1 MSVELKVFGGAY
13 FPKDKALK
21 KYPDLK
27 PLATAVNSATKAIAE
42 AVIFGKLAAEH
53 PEHIEDYF
61 KVKIWEH
68 REGLPCPELDVFSNE
83 FFGTVAIW
91 NVNAGEPAAAPQ
103 PESEEKTE
111 WNDNKAKEELKTVA
125 RLDQLSRAA
134 GLALF
139 GPVSE
144 ITAAQYGQIVDLVND
159 DATSFTRE
167 LAEALAK
174 ETRALEL
181 APERQEQL
189 LAWVRE
195 NTKDSAQWPDIKKQ
209 IAKWIDTPV
218 DKRPLAASTD
228 NVGSD
233 VVRTDSGARLCT
245 GTPTD
250 RNFKHSKDSLGNEI
264 ALGLLAREHEFNIYT
279 IDMPLYQQAEKIR
292 LSGINEEFNAWYR
305 MFITTPGGLDFSRAI
320 NIAVVKTAPVDIWKD
335 HVKHREYFNRV
346 MTESDHAN
354 PDPLIVDIACGLSS
368 SPMPQ
373 AIKENASHDETKQP
387 VQGETDLPAVC
398 PGKAAQLDKELN
410 EVFKQ
415 DGCPQQ
421 TDAKIGHELAAER
434 GEFVEGISNPT
445 DPKWVDGS
453 AQPKVENLG
462 GGIFSVDALINT
474 PSSNE
479 VEKTENR
486 PAMSEREIEIAY
498 ALNDLMSGRTR
509 ELSLEEAEGDALRTG
524 HPVAH
529 LIDLMITD
537 IADTEFCLSPDFE
550 IDEIQMVAACILDQ
564 WSDDHS
570 ERQKIALDAI
580 VEYRRPEPPK
590 SVVLDPPAVTA
601 KPKTESEPA
610 PETNAPVSSVTYLQQ
625 LTIAALQG
633 LCSNPAY
640 CNQYEEL
647 PAMAAGLARSVV
659 IQQEVAE

>member
-21 KYPDLK
+21 KHPDLK

-53 PEHIEDYF
+53 PEHIDDYF

-68 REGLPCPELDVFSNE
+68 HDELPCPELDVFSSD
-83 FFGTVAIW
+83 FFGEHVVW
-91 NVNAGEPAAAPQ
+91 NTNRGEPAAAPQ
-103 PESEEKTE
+103 PETE
-111 WNDNKAKEELKTVA
+111 AKEEWEDNKTQEEIKIVA
-125 RLDQLSRAA
+125 QLDQASRAA
-134 GLALF
+134 CLALF
-139 GPVSE
+139 GPVPG
-144 ITAAQYGQIVDLVND
+144 ITSAQYGQIVDLKND
-159 DATSFTRE
+159 DEPSFARE

-174 ETRALEL
+174 ERRALEL
-181 APERQEQL
+181 VPERQTQL
-189 LAWVRE
+189 LSWLRE
-195 NTKDSAQWPDIKKQ
+195 NTQESAQWPDIKKQ

-218 DKRPLAASTD
+218 DKRPQAAPVNED
-228 NVGSD
+228 N
-233 VVRTDSGARLCT
+233 RTDSGATLGGGNKTDRSPDLVHNLST
-245 GTPTD
+245 LRIEVAIAILSMYDEIDIYWIPNKYIIPAKAMAEAAQDPRFTAWWAQLRGTPGILD
-250 RNFKHSKDSLGNEI
+250 YSRASII
-264 ALGLLAREHEFNIYT
+264 ALI
-279 IDMPLYQQAEKIR
+279 K
-292 LSGINEEFNAWYR
+292 S
-305 MFITTPGGLDFSRAI
+305 
-320 NIAVVKTAPVDIWKD
+320 APEDIWLNPIKL
-335 HVKHREYFNRV
+335 REYINRELV
-346 MTESDHAN
+346 ESDHTH
-354 PDPLIVDIACGLSS
+354 PDQKAIDTACR
-368 SPMPQ
+368 PKPRTNAEQ
-373 AIKENASHDETKQP
+373 KENDETELTVP
-387 VQGETDLPAVC
+387 GETLPPAVC

-410 EVFKQ
+410 EAFAQ
-415 DGCPQQ
+415 SP
-421 TDAKIGHELAAER
+421 AAEKQA
-434 GEFVEGISNPT
+434 G
-445 DPKWVDGS
+445 D
-453 AQPKVENLG
+453 QPRVENLG
-462 GGIFSVDALINT
+462 GGVFSVDALINNS
-474 PSSNE
+474 SSNE

-509 ELSLEEAEGDALRTG
+509 ELSLEEAEGDVLRTG

-601 KPKTESEPA
+601 KPIAGPEPA
-610 PETNAPVSSVTYLQQ
+610 TVTNAPLSPVTYLQQ

-633 LCSNPAY
+633 LCSNPAF
-640 CNQYEEL
+640 CNQYDEL

-659 IQQEVAE
+659 SEQEAAE